1 MQMDAKEIE
10 NAIYE
15 LGVILVDEMNGLV
28 AITMQQNF
36 WEKYKNFDL
45 MVAWECFVD
54 EVNRVNKVLE
64 LHDELCD
71 ITEEQWE
78 QILSDTN
85 ERDN

>member
-1 MQMDAKEIE
+1 MNEKEIK

-28 AITMQQNF
+28 AKTMQQNF
-36 WEKYKNFDL
+36 WEKYKDFDL
-45 MVAWECFVD
+45 MIAWECFVD

-71 ITEEQWE
+71 ITEEQWK
-78 QILSDTN
+78 QILGDIN